1 MRKSCTRAPPP
12 TPQALLSKRS
22 VTFSSRAKTLS
33 PLYVGPE
40 PGPLGHQVKNM
51 HLGASPSGL
60 AIALDDSP
68 FETQVP
74 YATLMGLLG
83 PGTLKNLASL

>member
-1 MRKSCTRAPPP
+1 
-12 TPQALLSKRS
+12 
-22 VTFSSRAKTLS
+22 
-33 PLYVGPE
+33 
-40 PGPLGHQVKNM
+40 M
-51 HLGASPSGL
+51 HPGASPSGL

-83 PGTLKNLASL
+83 SGTLKSLASL

>member
-1 MRKSCTRAPPP
+1 MLEPRPPHP
-12 TPQALLSKRS
+12 KPFSASALSLSHHWQRPCPHS
-22 VTFSSRAKTLS
+22 
-33 PLYVGPE
+33 LYVGPE
-40 PGPLGHQVKNM
+40 PGPLGHQGKNM
-51 HLGASPSGL
+51 HPGASPSGL

-83 PGTLKNLASL
+83 SGTLKSLASL

>member
-1 MRKSCTRAPPP
+1 
-12 TPQALLSKRS
+12 
-22 VTFSSRAKTLS
+22 
-33 PLYVGPE
+33 
-40 PGPLGHQVKNM
+40 M